1 MDSATDGKECRVS
14 DGNRVPATKAI
25 NIFLIATCKEPGR
38 IVTILCFIKCNIS
51 KTLFQSSINIKDIEI
66 FYACIFCTKLP
77 KFSMHLTLTGQPSS

>member
-1 MDSATDGKECRVS
+1 MDSATDGKECSVS

-51 KTLFQSSINIKDIEI
+51 KTLF
-66 FYACIFCTKLP
+66 
-77 KFSMHLTLTGQPSS
+77 